1 MILQPLY
8 FKEEFY
14 TVLSI
19 DVLFHYGS
27 QGEEMKE
34 VADGSF
40 YEEHETEIQIGVTI
54 AGVIAVTAG
63 AVIAAPVSVPTA
75 LGFIGATTFGGG
87 VLGGWANVMTG
98 GSFPNGFIGG
108 AVNGWITS
116 VGACF
121 GMGGYTDFA
130 GGFVGNYITESLND
144 KDITD
149 PNQPKKG
156 QANIMLTSVGMGFTQ
171 VGLGKIKTLT
181 TLKGGAGLAKGSEGY
196 WIARFFGKN
205 LEFTSS
211 LGAYTLIDGLVRKFQ
226 VGENISILLCA

>member
-14 TVLSI
+14 TVLSTY
-19 DVLFHYGS
+19 VLFHYGS

-34 VADGSF
+34 GADGSF
-40 YEEHETEIQIGVTI
+40 YEEHETEIQIGVT
-54 AGVIAVTAG
+54 TG

-87 VLGGWANVMTG
+87 VLGGCANVMTG
-98 GSFPNGFIGG
+98 GSFPNSFIGG

-156 QANIMLTSVGMGFTQ
+156 QGKIFATSVGMGFTQ

-211 LGAYTLIDGLVRKFQ
+211 LGAYTLIDGLIRKFQ